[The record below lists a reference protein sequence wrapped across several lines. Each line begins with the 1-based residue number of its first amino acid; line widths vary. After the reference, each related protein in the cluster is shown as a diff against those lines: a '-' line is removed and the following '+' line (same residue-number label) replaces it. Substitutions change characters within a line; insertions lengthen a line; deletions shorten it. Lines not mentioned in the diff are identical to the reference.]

1 LWSGAFLNSCGEA
14 STTQR
19 VASEDSTAQPEQ
31 VNNAFKPIALIMK
44 RNLTLAFIATL
55 CVTIFSGCAALL
67 VGAAAGA
74 GGAAYVQGELRMTEP
89 VALEAAQRAA
99 EQAMKD
105 LKLAVIKRQQ
115 DGLSGAIEGRTAGD
129 QKVTIKTK
137 RLTAKSTEI
146 RVRVGL
152 LGDETMSRQILSRMQ
167 ANY

>member
-1 LWSGAFLNSCGEA
+1 MKVSFPQLK
-14 STTQR
+14 
-19 VASEDSTAQPEQ
+19 QPGKHRAPQ
-31 VNNAFKPIALIMK
+31 KIRQCMLRTLTMRAALIALLMK
-44 RNLTLAFIATL
+44 RHLLVILVTALSLTF
-55 CVTIFSGCAALL
+55 FSGCAALL

-74 GGAAYVQGELRMTEP
+74 GGAAYVQGELKVTEP
-89 VALEAAQRAA
+89 VAVEAAQRAA

-115 DGLSGAIEGRTAGD
+115 DGLSGVIEGRTAGD

-137 RLTAKSTEI
+137 RITVKSTEI

>member
-1 LWSGAFLNSCGEA
+1 MK
-14 STTQR
+14 
-19 VASEDSTAQPEQ
+19 
-31 VNNAFKPIALIMK
+31 KPLLLLALVSLS
-44 RNLTLAFIATL
+44 LTLFT
-55 CVTIFSGCAALL
+55 GCAALL

-74 GGAAYVQGELRMTEP
+74 GGAAYVQGELKVTEA
-89 VALEAAQRAA
+89 VALDAAQRAA

-115 DGLSGAIEGRTAGD
+115 DGLSGVIEGRTAAD

-137 RLTAKSTEI
+137 RLTVKSTEV

>member
-1 LWSGAFLNSCGEA
+1 MAPHDA
-14 STTQR
+14 RTMK
-19 VASEDSTAQPEQ
+19 
-31 VNNAFKPIALIMK
+31 KPLLLLAIVSLS
-44 RNLTLAFIATL
+44 LTLLT
-55 CVTIFSGCAALL
+55 GCAALL

-74 GGAAYVQGELRMTEP
+74 GGAAYVQGELKVTEA
-89 VALEAAQRAA
+89 VALDAAQRAA

-115 DGLSGAIEGRTAGD
+115 DGLSGVIEGRTAGD

-137 RLTAKSTEI
+137 RLTVKSTEV
-146 RVRVGL
+146 RVRVGV

>member
-1 LWSGAFLNSCGEA
+1 MNPPVTSHPNMKQPLLLLAI
-14 STTQR
+14 TTL
-19 VASEDSTAQPEQ
+19 S
-31 VNNAFKPIALIMK
+31 
-44 RNLTLAFIATL
+44 LTL
-55 CVTIFSGCAALL
+55 FSGCAALL

-74 GGAAYVQGELRMTEP
+74 GGAAYVQGELKMTEA
-89 VALEAAQRAA
+89 VALDAAQRAA

-115 DGLSGAIEGRTAGD
+115 DGLSGVIEGRTAAD

-137 RLTAKSTEI
+137 RLTVKSTEV

>member
-1 LWSGAFLNSCGEA
+1 MK
-14 STTQR
+14 
-19 VASEDSTAQPEQ
+19 
-31 VNNAFKPIALIMK
+31 KPLLLLAIVSLS
-44 RNLTLAFIATL
+44 LTLLT
-55 CVTIFSGCAALL
+55 GCAALL

-74 GGAAYVQGELRMTEP
+74 GGAAYVQGELKLTEP
-89 VALEAAQRAA
+89 VALDAAQRAA

-115 DGLSGAIEGRTAGD
+115 DGLSGVIEGRTAGD

-137 RLTAKSTEI
+137 RLTVKSTEV
-146 RVRVGL
+146 RVRVGV